1 MELQNSILDD
11 LAAVIGF
18 SATARLAAWYGHGNS
33 MYVPIS
39 VEESQTLVRL
49 IGLPAAKALTKSWPG
64 QFLSLHPLR
73 GYEQEVVRYR
83 VSRMTTM
90 GATHREIASI
100 VGLGERRVQQ
110 IQQELL
116 AAGLLTNSVG
126 KVLPEK
132 PPAKIPQEKGASEIP
147 RGFFTTK

>member
-18 SATARLAAWYGHGNS
+18 SATARLAAWYGYGNS
-33 MYVPIS
+33 LYIPIH
-39 VEESQTLVRL
+39 VDENQTLVRL

-110 IQQELL
+110 IQRELL
-116 AAGLLTNSVG
+116 DAGLLTNSVG
-126 KVLPEK
+126 KSMQEK
-132 PPAKIPQEKGASEIP
+132 PPAKTHQEKGASEIP
-147 RGFFTTK
+147 RGFFATN

>member
-33 MYVPIS
+33 MYVPIN

-49 IGLPAAKALTKSWPG
+49 IGLSAAKALTKTWPG
-64 QFLSLHPLR
+64 QFLSVHPLR
-73 GYEQEVVRYR
+73 CYEQEVVRYR
-83 VSRMTTM
+83 VSRMRTM
-90 GATHREIASI
+90 GATNREIASI
-100 VGLGERRVQQ
+100 VGLSERRVQQ
-110 IQQELL
+110 IQKELL
-116 AAGLLTNSVG
+116 GEGLL
-126 KVLPEK
+126 PENT
-132 PPAKIPQEKGASEIP
+132 PVKILQEKGAREIP